1 MLHDLSD
8 IKNPKL
14 LGRFSTSP
22 PYQGGIPF
30 HSIYVGMLDRGFVVG
45 NPEAL
50 NPDCNEDYLPIWVID
65 VRNEEYPIGIAQF
78 PRPKPPAD
86 APYNDFCQKRGRFG
100 AHNPIELKAPGRI
113 SPTFAAVAQ
122 FNAGLRCYDL
132 TEPTR
137 PEETAYFI
145 PPQGGVITDPSSFNR
160 TVECVFVEWDRKVMY
175 ITTTTG
181 LYALATPALGK
192 PILDPM
198 PVSEWSL
205 PGLNAGAPS

>member
-1 MLHDLSD
+1 LGCCYRVRCRSLRGEDGAKSGALLKIQPESSVKTPSD
-8 IKNPKL
+8 APFTDFCFRR
-14 LGRFSTSP
+14 GRFSS
-22 PYQGGIPF
+22 
-30 HSIYVGMLDRGFVVG
+30 H
-45 NPEAL
+45 
-50 NPDCNEDYLPIWVID
+50 
-65 VRNEEYPIGIAQF
+65 
-78 PRPKPPAD
+78 KPTD
-86 APYNDFCQKRGRFG
+86 
-100 AHNPIELKAPGRI
+100 LKAPGRM
-113 SPTFAAVAQ
+113 SQTFLPLEY

-145 PPQGGVITDPSSFNR
+145 PPQGGVITNPDSFNR

-175 ITTTTG
+175 VTTTTG

-205 PGLNAGAPS
+205 PGLNAGVP